1 MASLPQQNPYQC
13 DQCGTPDIVAM
24 PLLYQQGTRT
34 YSTTVGWGS
43 SQTNSAQASI
53 PPRTRGYVRP
63 LLLWSVPIVLFFL
76 WSYAGFSAVL
86 ERPNIMTTAAEEAA
100 LFLVL
105 GLTCL
110 AGLVSNLG
118 RISRYNRD
126 VYPRLHWDWEHTYK
140 CRRCG
145 SLRLIGS

>member
-43 SQTNSAQASI
+43 SQTYSAQASI